1 MTTMDKETKEYIQEM
16 RAELK
21 EMSVELKQAYW
32 TIDTL
37 LSLLIRIRK
46 LADVP
51 QNKTKEMSKSE
62 EEAIQDNF

>member
-37 LSLLIRIRK
+37 LNLLKQIKKI
-46 LADVP
+46 ADVP
-51 QNKTKEMSKSE
+51 QNRTQTMSKNE